1 MAKNI
6 VNLIMDLSVLIT
18 LAATMVD
25 ARGVKKIENINFV
38 ISIQ

>member
-6 VNLIMDLSVLIT
+6 DAPIMDQRLLIA
-18 LAATMVD
+18 LAATMAD
-25 ARGVKKIENINFV
+25 AHGVKKIGNINFV